1 MIIKK
6 NKFQKI
12 KETIFSIRKFIT
24 IITLLICIFFFL
36 KNFDFS
42 QSFKTLNFSK
52 TFYLFI
58 IFSFFLFFESI
69 LFQKILSPF
78 IKISVYLSY
87 SLTMVSYFLNLIFPF
102 SGIGFRYLF
111 LKNNYDFSLKNMFFI
126 TSFFYIINFTNLFII
141 LTIIYL
147 FFSENIFLNDY
158 KDLIFY
164 ILIFLFV
171 LVTLSVI
178 IIGLNK
184 IKILN
189 IFKKYTILKLLFI
202 SLLMYSLFAI
212 FIFFVIN
219 TIRPEFNNIL
229 ISTLITVFVDL
240 ALVIQ
245 ILPFGLGSI
254 ELIFYNLL
262 SKINFSQFEIL
273 SVVSLFRIIIHSLT
287 FILGAI
293 LFYKYFKL
301 SLEKIK

>member
-12 KETIFSIRKFIT
+12 REIIFSVRKYIT
-24 IITLLICIFFFL
+24 IITLLICIIFFL

-42 QSFKTLNFSK
+42 QSVKILNFSN
-52 TFYLFI
+52 TFYLFS
-58 IFSFFLFFESI
+58 IFSLFLFFESM

-78 IKISVYLSY
+78 IKISIYLSY
-87 SLTMVSYFLNLIFPF
+87 SLTMVSYFLNLILPF

-111 LKNNYDFSLKNMFFI
+111 LKTNYDFSLKNMFLI

-147 FFSENIFLNDY
+147 FFLENIFLYDY
-158 KDLIFY
+158 KNLIFY
-164 ILIFLFV
+164 ILISLFV
-171 LVTLSVI
+171 LVTSGITISV
-178 IIGLNK
+178 NK
-184 IKILN
+184 FKILN
-189 IFKKYTILKLLFI
+189 IFKKYTILNLLFI
-202 SLLMYSLFAI
+202 SLLMYSLFAV

-245 ILPFGLGSI
+245 ILPFGIGSI

-262 SKINFSQFEIL
+262 SKINFSQSEIL
-273 SVVSLFRIIIHSLT
+273 GVISLFRIIIHSLT
-287 FILGAI
+287 LILGAI

-301 SLEKIK
+301 SLKKI

>member
-12 KETIFSIRKFIT
+12 REIIFSVRKYIT
-24 IITLLICIFFFL
+24 ILTLLICIIFFL

-42 QSFKTLNFSK
+42 QSVKILNFSN
-52 TFYLFI
+52 TFELFI
-58 IFSFFLFFESI
+58 IFSLFLFFESM

-78 IKISVYLSY
+78 IKISIYLSF
-87 SLTMVSYFLNLIFPF
+87 SLTMVSYFLNLILPF

-111 LKNNYDFSLKNMFFI
+111 LKTNYDFSLKNMFLI

-147 FFSENIFLNDY
+147 FFLENIFLYDY
-158 KDLIFY
+158 KNLIFY
-164 ILIFLFV
+164 ILISLFV
-171 LVTLSVI
+171 LVTSGITISVS
-178 IIGLNK
+178 K
-184 IKILN
+184 FKILN
-189 IFKKYTILKLLFI
+189 IFKKYTILNLLFI
-202 SLLMYSLFAI
+202 SLLMYSLFAV

-245 ILPFGLGSI
+245 ILPFGIGSI

-262 SKINFSQFEIL
+262 SKINFSQSEIL
-273 SVVSLFRIIIHSLT
+273 GVVSLFRIIIHSLT
-287 FILGAI
+287 LILGAI

-301 SLEKIK
+301 SLKKFK

>member
-6 NKFQKI
+6 NKFKKI
-12 KETIFSIRKFIT
+12 REIIFSVRQYIT
-24 IITLLICIFFFL
+24 IITLLICIIFFL

-42 QSFKTLNFSK
+42 QSVKILNFSN
-52 TFYLFI
+52 TFKLFI
-58 IFSFFLFFESI
+58 IFSLFLFFESM

-78 IKISVYLSY
+78 IKISIYLSY
-87 SLTMVSYFLNLIFPF
+87 SLTVVSYFLNLILPF

-111 LKNNYDFSLKNMFFI
+111 LKSNYDFSLKNMFLI

-147 FFSENIFLNDY
+147 FFLENIFLYDY
-158 KDLIFY
+158 KNLIFY
-164 ILIFLFV
+164 ILISLFV
-171 LVTLSVI
+171 LVTSGITISV
-178 IIGLNK
+178 NK
-184 IKILN
+184 FKILN
-189 IFKKYTILKLLFI
+189 IFKKYTILNLLFI
-202 SLLMYSLFAI
+202 SLLMYSLFAV

-219 TIRPEFNNIL
+219 TIRPEFNNVL

-245 ILPFGLGSI
+245 ILPFGIGSI

-262 SKINFSQFEIL
+262 SKINFSQSEIL
-273 SVVSLFRIIIHSLT
+273 GVISLFRIIIHSLT
-287 FILGAI
+287 LILGAI

-301 SLEKIK
+301 SLKKFK

>member
-12 KETIFSIRKFIT
+12 REIIFSVRKYIT
-24 IITLLICIFFFL
+24 ILTLLICIIFFL

-42 QSFKTLNFSK
+42 QSVKILNFSN
-52 TFYLFI
+52 TFKLFI
-58 IFSFFLFFESI
+58 IFSLFLFFESM

-78 IKISVYLSY
+78 IKISIYLSF
-87 SLTMVSYFLNLIFPF
+87 SLTMVSYFLNLILPF

-111 LKNNYDFSLKNMFFI
+111 LKTNYDFSLKNMFLI

-147 FFSENIFLNDY
+147 FFLENIFLYDY
-158 KDLIFY
+158 KNLIFY
-164 ILIFLFV
+164 ILISLFV
-171 LVTLSVI
+171 LVTSGITISVS
-178 IIGLNK
+178 K
-184 IKILN
+184 FKILN
-189 IFKKYTILKLLFI
+189 IFKKYTILNLLFI
-202 SLLMYSLFAI
+202 SLLMYSLFAV

-245 ILPFGLGSI
+245 ILPFGIGSI

-262 SKINFSQFEIL
+262 SKINFSQSEIL
-273 SVVSLFRIIIHSLT
+273 GVVSLFRIIIHSLT
-287 FILGAI
+287 LILGAI

-301 SLEKIK
+301 SLKKFK

>member
-12 KETIFSIRKFIT
+12 REIIFSVRQYIT
-24 IITLLICIFFFL
+24 IITLFICIIFFL

-42 QSFKTLNFSK
+42 QSVKILNFSN
-52 TFYLFI
+52 TFKLFI
-58 IFSFFLFFESI
+58 IFSLFLFFESM

-78 IKISVYLSY
+78 IKISIFLSY
-87 SLTMVSYFLNLIFPF
+87 SLTVVSYFLNLIIPF
-102 SGIGFRYLF
+102 SGIGFRCLF
-111 LKNNYDFSLKNMFFI
+111 LKTNYDFSLKNMFLI

-147 FFSENIFLNDY
+147 FFLENIFLYDY
-158 KDLIFY
+158 KNLIFY
-164 ILIFLFV
+164 ILISLFV
-171 LVTLSVI
+171 LVTLGITISV
-178 IIGLNK
+178 NK
-184 IKILN
+184 FKILN
-189 IFKKYTILKLLFI
+189 NFNKYTILNLLFI
-202 SLLMYSLFAI
+202 SLLMYSLFAV

-245 ILPFGLGSI
+245 ILPFGIGSI

-262 SKINFSQFEIL
+262 SQINFSQSEIL
-273 SVVSLFRIIIHSLT
+273 GVISLFRIIIHSLT
-287 FILGAI
+287 LILGAI

-301 SLEKIK
+301 SLKKIK

>member
-12 KETIFSIRKFIT
+12 REIIFSVRKYIT

-42 QSFKTLNFSK
+42 QSVKILNFSN
-52 TFYLFI
+52 TFELFI
-58 IFSFFLFFESI
+58 IFSLFLFFESM

-78 IKISVYLSY
+78 IKISIYLSY
-87 SLTMVSYFLNLIFPF
+87 SLTMVSYFLNLILPF

-111 LKNNYDFSLKNMFFI
+111 LKTNYDFSLKNMFLI

-141 LTIIYL
+141 LTIIYI
-147 FFSENIFLNDY
+147 FFSENIFLYDY
-158 KDLIFY
+158 KNLIFY
-164 ILIFLFV
+164 ILISLFV
-171 LVTLSVI
+171 LVILGITISV
-178 IIGLNK
+178 NK
-184 IKILN
+184 FKILN
-189 IFKKYTILKLLFI
+189 IFKNYTILNLLFI
-202 SLLMYSLFAI
+202 SLLMYSLFTV

-219 TIRPEFNNIL
+219 TIKPEFNNIL

-245 ILPFGLGSI
+245 ILPFGIGSI

-262 SKINFSQFEIL
+262 SKINFSQSEIL
-273 SVVSLFRIIIHSLT
+273 GVISLFRIIIHSLT
-287 FILGAI
+287 LILGSI

-301 SLEKIK
+301 SLKKFK

>member
-12 KETIFSIRKFIT
+12 REIIFSVRKYIT
-24 IITLLICIFFFL
+24 IITLLICIIFFL

-42 QSFKTLNFSK
+42 QSVKILNFSN
-52 TFYLFI
+52 TFYLFG
-58 IFSFFLFFESI
+58 IFSLFLFFESM

-78 IKISVYLSY
+78 IKISIYLSY
-87 SLTMVSYFLNLIFPF
+87 SLTMVSYFLNLILPF

-111 LKNNYDFSLKNMFFI
+111 LKTNYDFSLKNMFLI

-147 FFSENIFLNDY
+147 FFLENIFLYDY
-158 KDLIFY
+158 KNLIFY
-164 ILIFLFV
+164 ILISLFV
-171 LVTLSVI
+171 LVILGITISV
-178 IIGLNK
+178 NK
-184 IKILN
+184 FKVLN
-189 IFKKYTILKLLFI
+189 IFKKYTILNLLFI
-202 SLLMYSLFAI
+202 SLLMYSLFAV

-245 ILPFGLGSI
+245 ILPFGIGSI

-262 SKINFSQFEIL
+262 SKINFSQSEIL
-273 SVVSLFRIIIHSLT
+273 GVISLFRIIIHSLT
-287 FILGAI
+287 LILGAI

-301 SLEKIK
+301 SLKKI

>member
-6 NKFQKI
+6 TKFQKI
-12 KETIFSIRKFIT
+12 REIIFSVRKYIT

-42 QSFKTLNFSK
+42 QSVKILNFSN
-52 TFYLFI
+52 TFELFI
-58 IFSFFLFFESI
+58 IFSLFLFFESM

-78 IKISVYLSY
+78 IKISIYLSY
-87 SLTMVSYFLNLIFPF
+87 SLTMVSYFLNLILPF

-111 LKNNYDFSLKNMFFI
+111 LKTNYDFSLKNMFLI

-141 LTIIYL
+141 LTIIYI
-147 FFSENIFLNDY
+147 FFSENIFLYDY
-158 KDLIFY
+158 KNLIFY
-164 ILIFLFV
+164 ILISLFV
-171 LVTLSVI
+171 LVILGITISV
-178 IIGLNK
+178 NK
-184 IKILN
+184 FKILN
-189 IFKKYTILKLLFI
+189 IFKNYTILNLLFI
-202 SLLMYSLFAI
+202 SLLMYSLFTV

-219 TIRPEFNNIL
+219 TIKPEFNNIL

-245 ILPFGLGSI
+245 ILPFGIGSI

-262 SKINFSQFEIL
+262 SKINFSQSEIL
-273 SVVSLFRIIIHSLT
+273 GVISLFRIIIHSLT
-287 FILGAI
+287 LILGSI

-301 SLEKIK
+301 SLKKFK

>member
-1 MIIKK
+1 M
-6 NKFQKI
+6 
-12 KETIFSIRKFIT
+12 
-24 IITLLICIFFFL
+24 
-36 KNFDFS
+36 
-42 QSFKTLNFSK
+42 
-52 TFYLFI
+52 
-58 IFSFFLFFESI
+58 
-69 LFQKILSPF
+69 
-78 IKISVYLSY
+78 
-87 SLTMVSYFLNLIFPF
+87 
-102 SGIGFRYLF
+102 
-111 LKNNYDFSLKNMFFI
+111 
-126 TSFFYIINFTNLFII
+126 
-141 LTIIYL
+141 
-147 FFSENIFLNDY
+147 
-158 KDLIFY
+158 
-164 ILIFLFV
+164 
-171 LVTLSVI
+171 
-178 IIGLNK
+178 
-184 IKILN
+184 
-189 IFKKYTILKLLFI
+189 
-202 SLLMYSLFAI
+202 FAI